1 MRKILLGLG
10 VIYALALLWGCEKN
24 NDGDI
29 WGIKGQITINGITY
43 KVSAIVGSY
52 GCWNEDTKKG
62 WFTVTVEE
70 EHNEGIYPID
80 YDFEFRSR
88 KQLSVGDNFANLTLR
103 MSHPERWYDYLRYCE
118 GDAKVISFDKRGS
131 EMTIR
136 FSNLKMSDG
145 STTYVI
151 NGRATV
157 PYDLYPEL

>member
-29 WGIKGQITINGITY
+29 WGNKGQITINGITY
-43 KVSAIVGSY
+43 KVRAIVGSY
-52 GCWNEDTKKG
+52 GWWNEDKKKG
-62 WFTVTVEE
+62 WFTVTIDE
-70 EHNEGIYPID
+70 EHNDGIYQID
-80 YDFEFRSR
+80 YDFEFRSS
-88 KQLSVGDNFANLTLR
+88 KQLSVGDNFADLTLR